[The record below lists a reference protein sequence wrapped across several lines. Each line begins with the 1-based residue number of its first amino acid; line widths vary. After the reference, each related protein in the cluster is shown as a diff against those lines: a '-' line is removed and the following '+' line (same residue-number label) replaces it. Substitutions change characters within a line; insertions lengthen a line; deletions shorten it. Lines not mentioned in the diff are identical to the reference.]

1 MDLFLV
7 RFNEI
12 YVKGIIMNNN
22 TFRKLW
28 KGFWEP
34 VLHMPIIQW
43 IVALLMAG
51 FIWFVYFT
59 SRKKITGYEIFK
71 KYRRKPAVFIFWH
84 GRSMMLSPIIC
95 LGGMRAYV
103 VASRHSDGRMM
114 AKLQRLFGL
123 KPIYGSTS
131 EGGISVLRQGVRVL
145 RDGRYSMC
153 ISPDGP
159 GGPSMRVQD
168 GALYFA
174 KMTGA
179 PIIPVC
185 FSASHAWFQK
195 RWDRFLIALPF
206 SKITCRVAEPVFINS
221 KTSADEFESVRSKI
235 ENIMVAQVREMDAEF
250 GLFNVEQDLTARRF
264 KQELREQRATKKAA
278 KKHNKLIRKA
288 SAEKKEK

>member
-1 MDLFLV
+1 M
-7 RFNEI
+7 NE
-12 YVKGIIMNNN
+12 K
-22 TFRKLW
+22 FRKAW

-43 IVALLMAG
+43 IVAILMAVS
-51 FIWFVYFT
+51 IWFVYFT
-59 SRKKITGYEIFK
+59 SRVKIINYKTFK
-71 KYRRKPAVFIFWH
+71 KYRRKPAIFVFWH

-95 LGGMRAYV
+95 MGGMRAYA

-131 EGGISVLRQGVRVL
+131 DGGISVLRQGVRML
-145 RDGRYSMC
+145 RMGDHGLC

-159 GGPSMRVQD
+159 GGPSLRVQD

-185 FSASHAWFQK
+185 FSSSHSWFQK
-195 RWDRFLIALPF
+195 RWDRYLIALPF
-206 SKITCRVAEPVFINS
+206 SRITCHVGEPIFIDKKVS
-221 KTSADEFESVRSKI
+221 STEFEATRKRL
-235 ENIMVAQVREMDAEF
+235 EDIMVRQVREMDGEF
-250 GLFNVEQDLTARRF
+250 KLFCVEQDLTASKF
-264 KQELREQRATKKAA
+264 KQRLRDERAA
-278 KKHNKLIRKA
+278 RKNA
-288 SAEKKEK
+288 RRRK